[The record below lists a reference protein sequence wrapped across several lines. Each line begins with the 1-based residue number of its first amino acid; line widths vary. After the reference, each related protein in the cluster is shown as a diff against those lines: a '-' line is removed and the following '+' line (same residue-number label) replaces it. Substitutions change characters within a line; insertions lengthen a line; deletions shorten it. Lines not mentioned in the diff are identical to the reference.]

1 MQNDKLQI
9 LNTGGVTPPLRQENR
24 LFFAGGVTAPIRKK
38 YRFTRSQSKPKAR
51 YIISEAVYHHAPAC
65 ISSPQV
71 HIISEAV

>member
-1 MQNDKLQI
+1 MQNAKFKMQNDKLQI
-9 LNTGGVTPPLRQENR
+9 LNTGGETPPLRQTNR
-24 LFFAGGVTAPIRKK
+24 L
-38 YRFTRSQSKPKAR
+38 TRSQSKAKAW